1 MRRVLA
7 SALVGLAAVL
17 LVAGMVAVW
26 ADELLLSPSNW
37 EATSTQLLANPTI
50 RMSTATY
57 LADQVDARL
66 QLSRLPASALG
77 SVVGPLA
84 GTNVASTQAA
94 IFHAVDAA
102 LGLPSVQVM
111 WAQANRGAATALLTV
126 VNSPSAPLAVAGGSV
141 TVSLRPILRAAAT
154 NARLPAAAIAA
165 LPADA
170 GTLTILQSGQFHT
183 VQTAGRAVR
192 DLARG
197 LVIAVALLWLAALAL
212 ARGRRRRT
220 LAWIGIT
227 AALAG
232 ALVLGARALLV
243 TPAADAISANPSLR
257 SVIAATITTITT
269 SLGHLAVGVGVAG
282 LVVAVIAGLAGLTP
296 GGLRRRS
303 PAQG

>member
-141 TVSLRPILRAAAT
+141 TVSLGPILRAAAT

>member
-1 MRRVLA
+1 MRRVLV

-141 TVSLRPILRAAAT
+141 TVSLGPILRAAAT

>member
-1 MRRVLA
+1 LA

>member
-1 MRRVLA
+1 VRRVLA

-50 RMSTATY
+50 RTSTATY
-57 LADQVDARL
+57 LADQIDARL

-141 TVSLRPILRAAAT
+141 TVSLGPILRAAAT

>member
-1 MRRVLA
+1 VRRVLA

-26 ADELLLSPSNW
+26 ADDLLLSPSNW
-37 EATSTQLLANPTI
+37 ETTSTQLLANPTI
-50 RMSTATY
+50 RTSTATY

-102 LGLPSVQVM
+102 LGLPSVQRL
-111 WAQANRGAATALLTV
+111 WAQANRGAATAV
-126 VNSPSAPLAVAGGSV
+126 VTIADSPSGPLTGAGGSV
-141 TVSLRPILRAAAT
+141 TVSLGPILRTTAT

-170 GTLTILQSGQFHT
+170 GTLTILRSDQLHT
-183 VQTAGRAVR
+183 VQTAGHAVR

-232 ALVLGARALLV
+232 ALVLGGRALLV
-243 TPAADAISANPSLR
+243 TPVADAISSNPSLR
-257 SVIAATITTITT
+257 SIIAATITTITA

-282 LVVAVIAGLAGLTP
+282 LVVAVIAGLAGLTT

-303 PAQG
+303 LARG